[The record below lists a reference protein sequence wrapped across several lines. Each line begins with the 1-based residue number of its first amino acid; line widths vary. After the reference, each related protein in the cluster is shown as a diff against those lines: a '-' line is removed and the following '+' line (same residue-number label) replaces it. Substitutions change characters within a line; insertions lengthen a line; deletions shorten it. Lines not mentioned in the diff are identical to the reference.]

1 MGYYKSDYLYHH
13 GILGQRWG
21 KRNGPPYPL
30 DAQDHSASEKKAGW
44 KKSLEKDERRS
55 DNMQSPNN
63 TSSDETPKKKWST
76 KKKVAVGAAA
86 TVAALA
92 AIGGMYVYK
101 KSKIPIHIVTMRF
114 GTMVDV
120 SKLST
125 NEVIL
130 KKGTKL
136 HRVSSKSFEDY
147 AKDGQTIYTSY
158 KRKDVHLYK
167 DQIPKHISR
176 WAKQGIID
184 GNGKNAYEHVMT
196 VKNDVKIPSRRTVAE
211 IYMKTFGKDRIDE
224 GHYKR
229 FMENLVDRDDP
240 DVKRFLSAVRRS
252 GYNALIDEH
261 DTNWADSPLI
271 LLNPKDDI
279 ASSKSHKI
287 SAIEK
292 FINVLTY

>member
-1 MGYYKSDYLYHH
+1 MDHRELYHY

-30 DAQDHSASEKKAGW
+30 NQSDRSYAEKKAAKQSSS
-44 KKSLEKDERRS
+44 KKNVPKDKTVR
-55 DNMQSPNN
+55 
-63 TSSDETPKKKWST
+63 KKWST
-76 KKKVAVGAAA
+76 KKKVAVGAVA

-101 KSKIPIHIVTMRF
+101 KSKIPIHIDTLRF

-147 AKDGQTIYTSY
+147 AKDGATIYTSY

-167 DQIPKHISR
+167 YQIPKFISR

-184 GNGKNAYEHVMT
+184 GNGINAYEHVMT

-211 IYMKTFGKDRIDE
+211 IYMKTFGIDRIDE

>member
-1 MGYYKSDYLYHH
+1 MDNHELYHY

-30 DAQDHSASEKKAGW
+30 NQSDRSYAEKKAAKQSSS
-44 KKSLEKDERRS
+44 KKNVPKDKTVR
-55 DNMQSPNN
+55 
-63 TSSDETPKKKWST
+63 KKWST

-101 KSKIPIHIVTMRF
+101 QSKIPIHIDTLRF

-147 AKDGQTIYTSY
+147 AKDGKTIYTSY

-211 IYMKTFGKDRIDE
+211 IYMNTFGKDRIDE
-224 GHYKR
+224 GRYKR

-279 ASSKSHKI
+279 ASSKAHKI